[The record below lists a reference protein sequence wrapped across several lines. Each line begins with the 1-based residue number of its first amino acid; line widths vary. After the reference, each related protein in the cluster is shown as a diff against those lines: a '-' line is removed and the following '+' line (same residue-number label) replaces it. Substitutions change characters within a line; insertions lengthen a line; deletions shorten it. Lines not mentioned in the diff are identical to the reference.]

1 MRYCLVSVINGR
13 PDEPQKHYYEVDSD
27 ENVLRAVEDFGDSGY
42 AWDAVS
48 EYKGSQSSL
57 LEMPYSDIEWDEEPA
72 NLPED
77 EQLMIESAVDADT
90 FEAVFKDAQEKGE
103 RVEW

>member
-1 MRYCLVSVINGR
+1 MRYCLVSVINGG
-13 PDEPQKHYYEVDSD
+13 PDEPQKHYYEVDSSD
-27 ENVLRAVEDFGDSGY
+27 NVLRAVEDFGDDSY

-48 EYKGSQSSL
+48 EYKGGQNSL

-72 NLPED
+72 EIPEE
-77 EQLMIESAVDADT
+77 EQLMIESAVDAEA
-90 FEAVFKDAQEKGE
+90 FETVFKEAQEKGE